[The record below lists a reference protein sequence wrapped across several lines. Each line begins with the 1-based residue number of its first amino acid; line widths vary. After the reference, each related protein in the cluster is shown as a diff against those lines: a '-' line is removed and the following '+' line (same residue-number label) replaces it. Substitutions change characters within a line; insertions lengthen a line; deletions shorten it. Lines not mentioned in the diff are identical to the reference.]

1 MTDDPRT
8 TGMSV
13 RRQVLG
19 DEPVDRAVAATTA
32 FSAPFQDLI
41 TRYAWGEVVLATLS
55 HPARRRRVR
64 R

>member
-1 MTDDPRT
+1 
-8 TGMSV
+8 MSV

-19 DEPVDRAVAATTA
+19 DEHVDRAVAATTA

-41 TRYAWGEVVLATLS
+41 TRYAWGEVVLAAFS